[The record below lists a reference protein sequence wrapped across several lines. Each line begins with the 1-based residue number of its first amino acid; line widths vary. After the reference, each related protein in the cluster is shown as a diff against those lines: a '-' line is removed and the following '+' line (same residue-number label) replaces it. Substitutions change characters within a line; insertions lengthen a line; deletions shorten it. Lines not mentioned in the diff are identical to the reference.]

1 MALQTEISLG
11 TQRLLEGGMTRR
23 PERMLAREQIA
34 DGAFALAFLL
44 AAVALAWLA
53 PAERQLDPLLA
64 AALVGAY
71 ALVARAE
78 FPAGAGFAVPTQ
90 VVLVP
95 MLLLLPTPIVPLL
108 VALALVLTTCVDA
121 SRGEVSRDRVL
132 LSVADATFALAPA
145 LVLVL
150 GDAQTPDWSDW
161 PVYLAAFAAQ
171 LALDAAVT
179 CARVWACLGERP
191 RNVLGELLMAHRV
204 DALLA
209 PVGLLAAFGAADQ
222 PYAVLLVLP
231 LVRLFTIFSG
241 ERAARV
247 TQAIEL
253 SGAYRGTALLLGDVI
268 EADDAYTGQ
277 HTQDV
282 VELSV
287 AVADELGVD
296 EETRRAA
303 EFGALLHDVGK
314 VAIPNEIINKPGP
327 LDDDEWV
334 VMKTHTVEGQ
344 RMLERVGGLLARV
357 GVVVRASH
365 ERYDGGG
372 YPDGLAGEAIP
383 LAARIVSA
391 CDAFNAMT
399 TDRSYRKAL
408 SLEVAVAELR
418 DNAGTQFDPDVV
430 EALVKVAGGS

>member
-1 MALQTEISLG
+1 MALQTEISVG
-11 TQRLLEGGMTRR
+11 TQRLIEGGITRR
-23 PERMLAREQIA
+23 PMRMPAREQIA
-34 DGAFALAFLL
+34 DGGFALAFLV
-44 AAVALAWLA
+44 AAVTLVFVA
-53 PAERQLDPLLA
+53 PSTRELSPLLA
-64 AALVGAY
+64 AAMVGGY

-78 FPAGAGFAVPTQ
+78 FFAGAGFAVPTQ
-90 VVLVP
+90 IMLVP
-95 MLLLLPTPIVPLL
+95 MLLLLPTPSVPLL

-121 SRGEVSRDRVL
+121 SRGRVSPDRVL
-132 LSVADATFALAPA
+132 LSVADAWFAIAPA
-145 LVLVL
+145 VVLVL

-161 PVYLAAFAAQ
+161 PWYVAALAAQ
-171 LALDAAVT
+171 LALESLVFVG
-179 CARVWACLGERP
+179 RVWTCLGERP
-191 RNVLGELLMAHRV
+191 RAVRAELLIAHRV
-204 DALLA
+204 DILLS
-209 PVGLLAAFGAADQ
+209 PVGLLVAFGAAGQ
-222 PYAVLLVLP
+222 PYAALLVLP
-231 LVRLFTIFSG
+231 LARLFSIFAA

-247 TQAIEL
+247 EQTLEL

-282 VELSV
+282 VELTV
-287 AVADELGVD
+287 AVADRLGVD

-327 LDDDEWV
+327 LDADEWAI
-334 VMKTHTVEGQ
+334 MKTHTVEGQ

-399 TDRSYRKAL
+399 TDRAYRKAL
-408 SLEVAVAELR
+408 SLEVALGELR

-430 EALVKVAGGS
+430 EALVWVASG

>member
-1 MALQTEISLG
+1 MSVHSEISPG
-11 TQRLLEGGMTRR
+11 VQRLLERARTRR
-23 PERMLAREQIA
+23 RQPLVARETRA
-34 DGAFALAFLL
+34 EALFAAGFLAAASAFAL
-44 AAVALAWLA
+44 LA
-53 PAERQLDPLLA
+53 PADRELA
-64 AALVGAY
+64 PGLALALVLAY
-71 ALVARAE
+71 ALICKAE
-78 FPAGAGFAVPTQ
+78 FPSGAGLVVPTQ
-90 VVLVP
+90 VVFVP
-95 MLLLLPTPIVPLL
+95 MLLLLPTPTVPLL
-108 VALALVLTTCVDA
+108 VALALMLVSAVESA
-121 SRGEVSRDRVL
+121 RGHAARDRGLV
-132 LSVADATFALAPA
+132 SVADAWFALAPA

-150 GDAQTPDWSDW
+150 GDAQTPSWDKW
-161 PVYLAAFAAQ
+161 PVYVAALATQ
-171 LALDAAVT
+171 LVFDGGVYAL
-179 CARVWACLGERP
+179 RVWAALGEHP
-191 RNVLGELLMAHRV
+191 KAVLGEMLDAYRV
-204 DALLA
+204 DVLLA
-209 PVGLLAAFGAADQ
+209 PVGLLAAFAADDQ

-231 LVRLFTIFSG
+231 LAGLFSIFAG

-247 TQAIEL
+247 EQTLEL

-282 VELSV
+282 VELTV
-287 AVADELGVD
+287 AVADRLGVD
-296 EETRRAA
+296 DETRRAA

-327 LDDDEWV
+327 LDDEEWAI
-334 VMKTHTVEGQ
+334 MKTHTVEGQ

-408 SLEVAVAELR
+408 SLEVAIAELR
-418 DNAGTQFDPDVV
+418 NNAGTQFDPDVV
-430 EALVKVAGGS
+430 DALVAVAGA

>member
-11 TQRLLEGGMTRR
+11 TQRLIERGITRR
-23 PERMLAREQIA
+23 PERLLAREQIA
-34 DGAFALAFLL
+34 DGGFALGFLA
-44 AAVALAWLA
+44 AAVALAFLA
-53 PAERQLDPLLA
+53 PATRELSPLLA
-64 AALVGAY
+64 AALVVTY
-71 ALVARAE
+71 SLVARAE
-78 FPAGAGFAVPTQ
+78 FFTGAGFAVPTQ
-90 VVLVP
+90 IVLVP
-95 MLLLLPTPIVPLL
+95 MLLLLPTPSVPLL
-108 VALALVLTTCVDA
+108 VALALVLTTGVDA
-121 SRGEVSRDRVL
+121 LRGDISRDRVV
-132 LSVADATFALAPA
+132 LSVADACFALAPA

-150 GDAQTPDWSDW
+150 ADAQTPDWSDW
-161 PVYLAAFAAQ
+161 PIYVAAFAAQ

-179 CARVWACLGERP
+179 VARVWTCLGERP
-191 RNVLGELLMAHRV
+191 RSVLSELRMAHRV
-204 DALLA
+204 DAMLA

-231 LVRLFTIFSG
+231 LVRLFTIFAG

-247 TQAIEL
+247 EQAIEL

-268 EADDAYTGQ
+268 EADDEYTGQ

-282 VELSV
+282 VELTV
-287 AVADELGVD
+287 AVADRLGVD

-327 LDDDEWV
+327 LDDEEWAI
-334 VMKTHTVEGQ
+334 MKTHTVEGQ

-372 YPDGLAGEAIP
+372 YPDGLAGEEIP

-408 SLEVAVAELR
+408 SLEIAIAELR

-430 EALVKVAGGS
+430 EALVAVASN